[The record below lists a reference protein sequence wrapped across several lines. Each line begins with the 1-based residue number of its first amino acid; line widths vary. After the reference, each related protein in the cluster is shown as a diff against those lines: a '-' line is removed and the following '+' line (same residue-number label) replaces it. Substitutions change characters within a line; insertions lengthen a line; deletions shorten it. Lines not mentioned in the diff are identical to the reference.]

1 MVPVYEGFFI
11 RETLPHKL
19 AKDIE
24 YKHIT
29 TAFRP
34 NHVHE
39 DLYGTEAK
47 FMIIGYGNDGK
58 NEGYL
63 VKLVSCESQVLI
75 DLFNNI
81 SIPHITLSTSIE
93 GKPVDTANIQFTPY
107 DGGVVTAIFGGFLGK
122 PVLKFDTYRPNNAA
136 NTRDTL
142 SGKEQTRS
150 AELAE
155 QYEKRVQVAYDVFN
169 GAALNLGL
177 AEEFLANAEKALVD
191 FNRTSN
197 PDDKNMCLA
206 TGVYEA
212 YNACR
217 YFAQAITNLNRNDI
231 YNEIDP
237 DGAYRNLDSE
247 IRAQGVSILSVLL
260 KYTAGNN
267 YDKIKHAKDYSDEE
281 RRDYKTIP
289 IYEVGL
295 KIYHLKALI
304 DYCKK
309 FRQALSKLPMATANT
324 NPEMIDNIN
333 EFVEKADNKF
343 TSLNIFYNETCNNSS
358 NTVGIDTMIQ
368 MCTRIRNM
376 FDDYLS
382 AMILYEYTDDA
393 NKFRSTLDNIE
404 SMDIEDKLD
413 LMSGMA
419 NNAAYTKITDFAEH
433 LKVMCEVANTKNI
446 APLPKDSAEFLGM
459 VDTAKDVALAIKKF
473 LGSIT
478 TTQFKKAESYKKE
491 VK

>member
-1 MVPVYEGFFI
+1 MNPIYEGFFVK
-11 RETLPHKL
+11 EDLPSKL
-19 AKDIE
+19 AKNIE

-29 TAFRP
+29 TEFKPAHP
-34 NHVHE
+34 HE
-39 DLYGTEAK
+39 DLYGITAK
-47 FMIIGYGNDGK
+47 FAITGYGNDSK

-63 VKLVSCESQVLI
+63 VKLVSCESDELI
-75 DLFNNI
+75 ELFNSI
-81 SIPHITLSTSIE
+81 SVPHITLSTSIDS
-93 GKPVDTANIQFTPY
+93 KPVNTKNLKFDSF
-107 DGGVVTAIFGGFLGK
+107 DGGIITAIFGGFLGK
-122 PVLKFDTYRPNNAA
+122 PVLTFDTYRPNI
-136 NTRDTL
+136 NTHSRDTL
-142 SGKEQTRS
+142 SGREQNRS
-150 AELAE
+150 AELAK
-155 QYEKRVQVAYDVFN
+155 QYEKRVQIAYDVFN
-169 GAALNLGL
+169 GAVLNLGL
-177 AEEFLANAEKALVD
+177 AEELLANAEKALVD

-217 YFAQAITNLNRNDI
+217 YFSQAITNLNRNDI

-247 IRAQGVSILSVLL
+247 IYAQGVNVLL
-260 KYTAGNN
+260 VLLQYTAGNN

-324 NPEMIDNIN
+324 NPEMIDSIN

-343 TSLNIFYNETCNNSS
+343 TSLNIFYNETCNNSY
-358 NTVGIDTMIQ
+358 NTVSIDTMIQ
-368 MCTRIRNM
+368 MCIRIRNM

-393 NKFRSTLDNIE
+393 NKFRSTLDSIE
-404 SMDIEDKLD
+404 LTDIEDKLD

-419 NNAAYTKITDFAEH
+419 NNVAYTKITDFTED
-433 LKVMCEVANTKNI
+433 LKVIYEVANTKNI

-459 VDTAKDVALAIKKF
+459 VDNAKEVALAIKKF

-478 TTQFKKAESYKKE
+478 TMQFKKAESYKKE

>member
-1 MVPVYEGFFI
+1 MIPVYEGFFI

-19 AKDIE
+19 AKDVE

-34 NHVHE
+34 YYVHE
-39 DLYGTEAK
+39 ELYGTEAK
-47 FMIIGYGNDGK
+47 FMITGYGNDGV

-63 VKLVSCESQVLI
+63 VKLVSCESQELI

-81 SIPHITLSTSIE
+81 SVPHITLSTSIE

-122 PVLKFDTYRPNNAA
+122 PVLKFDTNRPDITAHSRE
-136 NTRDTL
+136 THGGR
-142 SGKEQTRS
+142 EQNRS
-150 AELAE
+150 AELAR
-155 QYEKRVQVAYDVFN
+155 QYEKRVQIAYDVFN
-169 GAALNLGL
+169 GAALDLGL

-191 FNRTSN
+191 FNRTPN

-217 YFAQAITNLNRNDI
+217 YFTQAITNLNRSDI
-231 YNEIDP
+231 CNEIDP
-237 DGAYRNLDSE
+237 DGAYRNLDHE
-247 IRAQGVSILSVLL
+247 ITAQGVGILSVLL

-267 YDKIKHAKDYSDEE
+267 YDKIKHAKDYSEEE

-324 NPEMIDNIN
+324 NPEMIDSIN

-382 AMILYEYTDDA
+382 AMVLYEYTDDA

-419 NNAAYTKITDFAEH
+419 NNVAYTKITDFTEH
-433 LKVMCEVANTKNI
+433 LKVMCEVANTKNT

-459 VDTAKDVALAIKKF
+459 VDNAKDVALAIKKF